1 MAYDLLTVNEDA
13 EAAQQGWGLYHV
25 YDSATSTW
33 AIRIL
38 PAAMLGLVVNLA
50 KANHPLPL
58 KALRLVAKQK
68 APKK

>member
-1 MAYDLLTVNEDA
+1 MSYDLLTVAEDA
-13 EAAQQGWGLYHV
+13 EAKAQGWGLYHV

-38 PAAMLGLVVNLA
+38 PAHLLGLVVNLA
-50 KANHPLPL
+50 KANHPTPL

-68 APKK
+68 APK